1 MSAGWRLLLV
11 THSRRAS
18 ALMLVG
24 NDRAVA
30 TAQAIYAASKSEAF
44 GFEVERMPFAF
55 LFASD
60 LDVKSSSGID
70 ARICQP
76 DHFDVLKIEQPLA
89 IGERVECM
97 NSQ

>member
-11 THSRRAS
+11 TRSRRAS

-60 LDVKSSSGID
+60 FAANLPRWSTSIRCLISVTVDPSTACFSLI
-70 ARICQP
+70 R
-76 DHFDVLKIEQPLA
+76 
-89 IGERVECM
+89 
-97 NSQ
+97 